1 MSVRKFLSDIL
12 HLGDVEFSKTPKGMF
27 PVGFIIYTD
36 NSTNP
41 GTYLG
46 GTWEQIAQGRV
57 LIGQDSTDADFDTAG
72 DTGGSKTANLEHN
85 HSISLNHSGTAV
97 GNHDSLTH
105 TTIKIVAQSTL
116 AGTQNAVNGINNH
129 TISAHSVTQPDAHS
143 GNSGNGGSTTQ
154 NIMNPYYVCY
164 IWRRTA

>member
-27 PVGFIIYTD
+27 PIGFIINTD
-36 NSTNP
+36 NNVNP

-72 DTGGSKTANLEHN
+72 DTGGSKTVNLEHN

-105 TTIKIVAQSTL
+105 ITTKIFTQT
-116 AGTQNAVNGINNH
+116 GTQSAVNGINNH

-143 GNSGNGGSTTQ
+143 GNTGNGGSTTQ
-154 NIMNPYYVCY
+154 NIMNPFYTCF

>member
-57 LIGQDSTDADFDTAG
+57 LVGQDPTDADFDTAG

-85 HSISLNHSGTAV
+85 HSISLSHSGTAV
-97 GNHDSLTH
+97 GDHASLTH
-105 TTIKIVAQSTL
+105 STIKSNVS
-116 AGTQNAVNGINNH
+116 AGSGLQLVSGINNH
-129 TISAHSVTQPDAHS
+129 TVGAHSVTQPDAHS

-154 NIMNPYYVCY
+154 SIMNPFYTCF